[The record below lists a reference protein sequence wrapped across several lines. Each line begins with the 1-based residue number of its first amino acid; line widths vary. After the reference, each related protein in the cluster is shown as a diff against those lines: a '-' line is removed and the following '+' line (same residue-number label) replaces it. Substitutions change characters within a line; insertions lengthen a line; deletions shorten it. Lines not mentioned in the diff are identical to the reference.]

1 MTATNNSYGTTSHD
15 IESLI
20 TSLQAEVEL
29 DSTDLVSKIS
39 LATALEQ
46 SGRIS
51 EAKSV
56 YQEVVDAD
64 PVGSMGAI
72 ALKALEALNLY
83 ESSVVMPL
91 SIDTDIAPEPQQIQT
106 QKKKKQFNPTKSLF
120 KYWDN
125 LNLRAKLA
133 IFVVASGAL
142 PVVAVT
148 QGLVTLNHN
157 RALQEFKT
165 SLEKDSSSFR
175 DEYVLWT
182 QEESETTAENLAA
195 LVAATKLDLSNPSQ
209 VASSSTFIKNSLKIQ
224 NGSNY
229 KSAKSFQIFTDSQG
243 RVVGQEVQV
252 IDADFT
258 NNSLPAKNA
267 AASTQKY
274 RLIQSLANGTDLK
287 SIPIVQAALKTGQ
300 PLSGMELLKQASLQS
315 LGLDKQAN
323 IGLRSQPTNNLPEA
337 KQPFP
342 AGTYDIEEGQ
352 IGLVSMAVRPV
363 KIGNKVVGTVIVGA
377 LQNRNYDLVDKFTQ
391 NYHVDTATVFARDWR
406 VATNV
411 PYSDRTT
418 RAVGTQVAREVADK
432 VLNQGEDFSGK
443 TNIIGQQY
451 LTFYSPIYD
460 HQKQL
465 NPQAKP
471 VGMAYVGE
479 SLDVLDGDLRSQQL
493 LAYSIGLG
501 SLILLA
507 LVAAWLAGYFVRP
520 LRKLS
525 SFAQQVAA
533 GEQGV
538 RLENIERQDEIGIL
552 AKELNQ
558 MAVSIDSNLNKVR
571 QQQEQSRL
579 EAEKQRHEKESL
591 QQGVI
596 GLLLEI
602 EGAQQGDLTVQ
613 AQVNE
618 DAMGS
623 IADAFNA
630 TIRSLREIVTQVK
643 AASAQV
649 QESTFSSEAT
659 VGKLSHEA
667 TTQTQAVNQAL
678 NSVEEIGLSIQSV
691 AESAQQAAAI
701 AREAVLAAKNGGE
714 TMDRTVG
721 SIQNIRTSVAET
733 SKKVKRL
740 AESSQEI
747 SKIVSIISGIS
758 EKTNLLAFNASIE
771 AARAGENGQGFRVVA
786 DEVRRLAERV
796 TDSTKEIEQLVS
808 TIQVETAE
816 VLQTMESSTTQV
828 VTGTQLVGET
838 KQTLQ
843 GLASISNKIDEL
855 LQSISASTVSQTQA
869 SQMVNQTM
877 QEVAAIAQNTSNESE
892 VVSVSLKQ
900 LVGVAEQLQNSVSR
914 FQVAK

>member
-1 MTATNNSYGTTSHD
+1 MTAINNSYGTSQD

-46 SGRIS
+46 SGRIR

-72 ALKALEALNLY
+72 ALKALEALDVP
-83 ESSVVMPL
+83 ESNILVSP
-91 SIDTDIAPEPQQIQT
+91 SADINQAPEPQLIPIA
-106 QKKKKQFNPTKSLF
+106 KKQFNPKKSLF
-120 KYWDN
+120 KHWDN
-125 LNLRAKLA
+125 LSLRAKLA
-133 IFVVASGAL
+133 IFVVASGAI
-142 PVVAVT
+142 PVFAVT
-148 QGLVTLNHN
+148 QGLITLNYN
-157 RALQEFKT
+157 RALQDLKASLQKDGAVFK
-165 SLEKDSSSFR
+165 
-175 DEYVLWT
+175 DEYVLWA
-182 QEESETTAENLAA
+182 QVESETKAENLAA
-195 LVAATKLDLSNPSQ
+195 LAEATKLDLSNPNQ
-209 VASSSTFIKNSLKIQ
+209 VASSSTFIKNALKIQ
-224 NGSNY
+224 NGSNPEFN
-229 KSAKSFQIFTDSQG
+229 KNFQIFTDSQG
-243 RVVGQEVQV
+243 RVVGQQIQV
-252 IDADFT
+252 IDADT

-267 AASTQKY
+267 ATSTQKY
-274 RLIQSLANGTDLK
+274 RLVQSLANGTDLK

-315 LGLDKQAN
+315 LGLDQQAN
-323 IGLRSQPTNNLPEA
+323 IGLRSQPTKNLPEA

-342 AGTYDIEEGQ
+342 AGTYDIEEGK
-352 IGLVSMAVRPV
+352 IGLVSMAVRPI

-377 LQNRNYDLVDKFTQ
+377 LQNRNYELVDTFSQ
-391 NYHVDTATVFARDWR
+391 NYQVDTATLFARDWR
-406 VATNV
+406 VITNV
-411 PYSDRTT
+411 LESDRTT
-418 RAVGTQVAREVADK
+418 RAIGTRAAREVADR
-432 VLNQGEDFSGK
+432 VLNQREDFSGK
-443 TNIIGQQY
+443 TNIIGQPY

-471 VGMAYVGE
+471 IGMTYVGK
-479 SLDVLDGDLRSQQL
+479 SLEVIDSNLRSQQL

-525 SFAQQVAA
+525 GFAQQVAA

-538 RLENIERQDEIGIL
+538 RLENTERQDEIGIL

-558 MAVSIDSNLNKVR
+558 MAMSIDSNLNKVR
-571 QQQEQSRL
+571 QQQEQSLL
-579 EAEKQRHEKESL
+579 EAEKQRKEKESL

-602 EGAQQGDLTVQ
+602 EGAQRGDLTVQ

-691 AESAQQAAAI
+691 AASAQQAAAI

-808 TIQVETAE
+808 TIQVETAQ
-816 VLQTMESSTTQV
+816 VLQTMEASTTQV

>member
-1 MTATNNSYGTTSHD
+1 MTTTNNNSYGTTSQD

-20 TSLQAEVEL
+20 ASLQAEVEL

-51 EAKSV
+51 AAKAV

-64 PVGSMGAI
+64 PAGSMGAI
-72 ALKALEALNLY
+72 ALKALEALDLP
-83 ESSVVMPL
+83 ESSILPAP
-91 SIDTDIAPEPQQIQT
+91 SIEPQASPQAQPIQP
-106 QKKKKQFNPTKSLF
+106 QKKQFAPTKSLRQT
-120 KYWDN
+120 WDN
-125 LNLRAKLA
+125 LSLRTKLA
-133 IFVVASGAL
+133 IFLVASGAL
-142 PVVAVT
+142 PVIAVT

-157 RALQEFKT
+157 RALQDLKA
-165 SLEKDSSSFR
+165 SLQKDGSSFR

-182 QEESETTAENLAA
+182 QVESETKAENLAA
-195 LVAATKLDLSNPSQ
+195 LVEATKLDLSNPSQ
-209 VASSSTFIKNSLKIQ
+209 VASSSTFIQNSLKIQ
-224 NGSNY
+224 NGENPESN
-229 KSAKSFQIFTDSQG
+229 KSFQIFTDNQG
-243 RVVGQEVQV
+243 RVVGQEVQI
-252 IDADFT
+252 IDGDFT
-258 NNSLPAKNA
+258 NNLLPTKN
-267 AASTQKY
+267 ASTQKY
-274 RLIQSLANGTDLK
+274 RVVQSLPIGTNLK
-287 SIPIVQAALKTGQ
+287 NIPIVQAVLKTGQ

-315 LGLDKQAN
+315 LGLEKQAD
-323 IGLRSQPTNNLPEA
+323 IGLRAQPTNNLPEA
-337 KQPFP
+337 KTPFP
-342 AGTYDIEEGQ
+342 AGTYDIEEGK

-377 LQNRNYDLVDKFTQ
+377 LQNRNYDLVDKFSQ
-391 NYHVDTATVFARDWR
+391 NYAIDTATVFARDWR

-418 RAVGTQVAREVADK
+418 RAVGTRVAREVADK
-432 VLNQGEDFSGK
+432 VLNQGEDFNGK
-443 TNIIGQQY
+443 TNIIGQEY

-479 SLDVLDGDLRSQQL
+479 SLDAIEGNLRSQQL
-493 LAYSIGLG
+493 LAYGIGLG
-501 SLILLA
+501 SLVLLA
-507 LVAAWLAGYFVRP
+507 LVATWLASYFVRP
-520 LRKLS
+520 LRQLS
-525 SFAQQVAA
+525 SFAQQVAQ

-538 RLENIERQDEIGIL
+538 RLENTDRQDEIGVL

-558 MAVSIDSNLNKVR
+558 MAVSIEANLNKVR
-571 QQQEQSRL
+571 EQQEQSRQ
-579 EAEKQRHEKESL
+579 EAEKQRKEKENL

-602 EGAQQGDLTVQ
+602 EGAQRGDLTVQ
-613 AQVNE
+613 AKVNE

-643 AASAQV
+643 VASSQV
-649 QESTFSSEAT
+649 QASTFSSEAT
-659 VGKLSHEA
+659 VGKLSEEA
-667 TTQTQAVNQAL
+667 TTQAQAVNQAL
-678 NSVEEIGLSIQSV
+678 SSVEEIGLSIQLV
-691 AESAQQAAAI
+691 ADSAQKAAAI
-701 AREAVLAAKNGGE
+701 AREAVLAAKDGGE
-714 TMDRTVG
+714 TMDKTVG
-721 SIQNIRTSVAET
+721 SIQNIRASVAET

-816 VLQTMESSTTQV
+816 VLQTMEASTTQV
-828 VTGTQLVGET
+828 VTGTQLVGKT

-843 GLASISNKIDEL
+843 GLATISNKIDEL

-869 SQMVNQTM
+869 SQMVNKTM

-900 LVGVAEQLQNSVSR
+900 LVGVAEELQNSVSR

>member
-1 MTATNNSYGTTSHD
+1 MTAINNSYNTSQD

-46 SGRIS
+46 SGRIK

-56 YQEVVDAD
+56 YQEVVDAE

-72 ALKALEALNLY
+72 ALKALEALNLP
-83 ESSVVMPL
+83 ESNSLVPP
-91 SIDTDIAPEPQQIQT
+91 SINIDTPEPQLIQP
-106 QKKKKQFNPTKSLF
+106 QKKKKQFTPTKSIF

-157 RALQEFKT
+157 RALQDLKA
-165 SLEKDSSSFR
+165 SLQKDGSSFR

-182 QEESETTAENLAA
+182 QGESETKAENLAA
-195 LVAATKLDLSNPSQ
+195 LIEATKLDLSNPSQ

-224 NGSNY
+224 NGSNPE
-229 KSAKSFQIFTDSQG
+229 SNKSFQIFTDSQG

-252 IDADFT
+252 IDADT

-267 AASTQKY
+267 ASNTQRY
-274 RLIQSLANGTDLK
+274 RLIQSLANGTDLR
-287 SIPIVQAALKTGQ
+287 SISIVQAALKTKQ

-323 IGLRSQPTNNLPEA
+323 IGLRSQPTSNLPEA

-342 AGTYDIEEGQ
+342 LGTYDIEEG
-352 IGLVSMAVRPV
+352 IGLVSMAIRPV
-363 KIGNKVVGTVIVGA
+363 KLGNKVVGTVIVGA
-377 LQNRNYDLVDKFTQ
+377 LQNRNYDLVDKFSQ
-391 NYHVDTATVFARDWR
+391 NYQVDTATVFARDWR

-418 RAVGTQVAREVADK
+418 RAVGTRAAREVANK
-432 VLNQGEDFSGK
+432 VLNQGEDFSGLA
-443 TNIIGQQY
+443 NIIGQEY
-451 LTFYSPIYD
+451 VTYYSPIYD

-471 VGMAYVGE
+471 IGMTYVGE
-479 SLDVLDGDLRSQQL
+479 SLDTVNSNLRSQQL

-525 SFAQQVAA
+525 GFAQQVAA

-558 MAVSIDSNLNKVR
+558 MAMSIDSNLNKVR
-571 QQQEQSRL
+571 EQQEQSRL
-579 EAEKQRHEKESL
+579 EAEKQRKEKEGL

-630 TIRSLREIVTQVK
+630 TIRSLREIVIQVK

-649 QESTFSSEAT
+649 QKSTFSSEAT

-691 AESAQQAAAI
+691 AASAQQAAAI

-808 TIQVETAE
+808 TIQVETVQ
-816 VLQTMESSTTQV
+816 VLQTMEASTTQV

-843 GLASISNKIDEL
+843 GLASISNNIDEL

-900 LVGVAEQLQNSVSR
+900 LVGVAEELQNSVSR

>member
-1 MTATNNSYGTTSHD
+1 MTTTNNNSYSTTSQD

-46 SGRIS
+46 SGRIR
-51 EAKSV
+51 EAKAV
-56 YQEVVDAD
+56 YQEVIDAD
-64 PVGSMGAI
+64 PAGSMGAI
-72 ALKALEALNLY
+72 ALKALEALDLP
-83 ESSVVMPL
+83 ESSILLPPSV
-91 SIDTDIAPEPQQIQT
+91 EPQASPQAQPIQP
-106 QKKKKQFNPTKSLF
+106 QKKQFAPTKSLRQN
-120 KYWDN
+120 WDN
-125 LNLRAKLA
+125 LSLRTKLA

-142 PVVAVT
+142 PVIAVT
-148 QGLVTLNHN
+148 QGLVTLSHN
-157 RALQEFKT
+157 RALQDLKA
-165 SLEKDSSSFR
+165 SLQKDGSSFR

-182 QEESETTAENLAA
+182 QVESATKAENLAA
-195 LVAATKLDLSNPSQ
+195 LVEATKLDLSNPSQ
-209 VASSSTFIKNSLKIQ
+209 VASSSTFIQNSLKIQ
-224 NGSNY
+224 NGENPESN
-229 KSAKSFQIFTDSQG
+229 KSFQIFTDNQG
-243 RVVGQEVQV
+243 RVVGQEVQI
-252 IDADFT
+252 IDGDLT
-258 NNSLPAKNA
+258 NNLLPTKNA
-267 AASTQKY
+267 NASAQKY
-274 RLIQSLANGTDLK
+274 RVVQSVPAGTNLK
-287 SIPIVQAALKTGQ
+287 NIPIVQAVLKTGQ

-315 LGLDKQAN
+315 LGLEKQAD
-323 IGLRSQPTNNLPEA
+323 IGLRAQPANNLPAA
-337 KQPFP
+337 KTPFP
-342 AGTYDIEEGQ
+342 AGTYDIEEGK

-363 KIGNKVVGTVIVGA
+363 KLGNKVVGTVIVGA
-377 LQNRNYDLVDKFTQ
+377 LQNRNYDLVDKFSQ
-391 NYHVDTATVFARDWR
+391 NYALDTATLFARDWR

-411 PYSDRTT
+411 PYSDRTS
-418 RAVGTQVAREVADK
+418 RAVGTRVAREVADK
-432 VLNQGEDFSGK
+432 VLNQGEDFNGR
-443 TNIIGQQY
+443 TNIIGHEY

-460 HQKQL
+460 HKKQL

-479 SLDVLDGDLRSQQL
+479 SLDAIEGNLRSQQL
-493 LAYSIGLG
+493 LAYGIGFS

-507 LVAAWLAGYFVRP
+507 LVATWLASYFVRP
-520 LRKLS
+520 LRQLS
-525 SFAQQVAA
+525 SFAQQVAE

-538 RLENIERQDEIGIL
+538 RLENTDRQDEIGVL

-558 MAVSIDSNLNKVR
+558 MAMSIDENINKVR
-571 QQQEQSRL
+571 QQQEQSRQ
-579 EAEKQRHEKESL
+579 EAEKQRKEKEGL

-602 EGAQQGDLTVQ
+602 EGAQRGDLTVQ
-613 AQVNE
+613 AKVNE

-643 AASAQV
+643 AASSQV
-649 QESTFSSEAT
+649 QESTFNSEAT
-659 VGKLSHEA
+659 VGKLSEEA
-667 TTQTQAVNQAL
+667 TTQAQAVNQAL
-678 NSVEEIGLSIQSV
+678 NSVEEIGQSIQLV
-691 AESAQQAAAI
+691 ADSAQKAAAI
-701 AREAVLAAKNGGE
+701 AREAVLAAKDGGE
-714 TMDRTVG
+714 TMDQTVG
-721 SIQNIRTSVAET
+721 SIQNIRASVAET

-816 VLQTMESSTTQV
+816 VLQTMEASTTQV
-828 VTGTQLVGET
+828 VTGTQLVGKT

-869 SQMVNQTM
+869 SQMVNKTM

-900 LVGVAEQLQNSVSR
+900 LVGVAEELQNSVSR

>member
-1 MTATNNSYGTTSHD
+1 MTATNNSYGTISQD
-15 IESLI
+15 IDSLI
-20 TSLQAEVEL
+20 ASLQAEVEL
-29 DSTDLVSKIS
+29 DATDLVSKIS

-46 SGRIS
+46 AGRIS
-51 EAKSV
+51 EAKTV
-56 YQEVVDAD
+56 YQQVIDAD
-64 PVGSMGAI
+64 PAGSMGAI
-72 ALKALEALNLY
+72 ALKALEALDLPQ
-83 ESSVVMPL
+83 SSVLVTPT
-91 SIDTDIAPEPQQIQT
+91 SIEQAPQQQPQQIQI
-106 QKKKKQFNPTKSLF
+106 QKKQYHPIKSLRQS
-120 KYWDN
+120 WDN
-125 LNLRAKLA
+125 LNLRTKLA

-142 PVVAVT
+142 PVIAVT
-148 QGLVTLNHN
+148 QGLVTLSHN
-157 RALQEFKT
+157 RALADLKA
-165 SLEKDSSSFR
+165 SLQQNGTAFR

-182 QEESETTAENLAA
+182 QVESETKAENLAA
-195 LVAATKLDLSNPSQ
+195 LVEATELDLSNPQQ
-209 VASSSTFIKNSLKIQ
+209 VTSSSTFIKNSLKIH
-224 NGSNY
+224 NGENPESN
-229 KSAKSFQIFTDSQG
+229 KSFQIFTDNQG

-252 IDADFT
+252 IDGDFA
-258 NNSLPAKNA
+258 NMSLPAKNA
-267 AASTQKY
+267 ASSYQKY
-274 RLIQSLANGTDLK
+274 RTVQSVSKGTNLK

-315 LGLDKQAN
+315 LGLEKQAD
-323 IGLRSQPTNNLPEA
+323 IGIRSQPTSNLSEA

-342 AGTYDIEEGQ
+342 AGTYDVEDGK
-352 IGLVSMAVRPV
+352 IGLVSIAVRPI
-363 KIGNKVVGTVIVGA
+363 KLGNKVVGTVIVGSM
-377 LQNRNYDLVDKFTQ
+377 LNRNYDLVDKFSQ
-391 NYHVDTATVFARDWR
+391 NYKIDTATVFARDWR
-406 VATNV
+406 VTTNV
-411 PYSDRTT
+411 PYSDRAT
-418 RAVGTQVAREVADK
+418 RAIGTRVAREVADK

-443 TNIIGQQY
+443 TNIVGQPY
-451 LTFYSPIYD
+451 VTFYSPIYD

-465 NPQAKP
+465 NPQAQP
-471 VGMAYVGE
+471 VGMAYIGE
-479 SLDVLDGDLRSQQL
+479 SLEVVNNNLRSQQI

-501 SLILLA
+501 SLVLLA
-507 LVAAWLAGYFVRP
+507 LVATWLAGYFVRP
-520 LRKLS
+520 LQRLS
-525 SFAQQVAA
+525 GFAQQVAV

-538 RLENIERQDEIGIL
+538 RLENTERKDEIGIL

-558 MAVSIDSNLNKVR
+558 MAMSIDANLNKVR
-571 QQQEQSRL
+571 QQQEQSRA
-579 EAEKQRHEKESL
+579 EAEKQRQEKESL

-602 EGAQQGDLTVQ
+602 EGAQRGDLTVQ
-613 AQVNE
+613 AKVNE

-643 AASAQV
+643 AASSQV

-659 VGKLSHEA
+659 VGKLSQEA
-667 TTQTQAVNQAL
+667 TTQAQAVNQAL
-678 NSVEEIGLSIQSV
+678 NSVAEIGQSIQSV
-691 AESAQQAAAI
+691 ADSAQRAAQI
-701 AREAVLAAKNGGE
+701 AREAVLAAKDGGE
-714 TMDRTVG
+714 TMDKTVS
-721 SIQNIRTSVAET
+721 SIQNIRSSVAET

-816 VLQTMESSTTQV
+816 VLQTMEASTTQV
-828 VTGTQLVGET
+828 VTGTQLVGKT

-855 LQSISASTVSQTQA
+855 LQSISASTVSQAQA

-900 LVGVAEQLQNSVSR
+900 LVGVAEELQNSVSR